1 MKEIISRERFNELI
15 RKVNNDEN
23 LTEQDIVDLV
33 IERKQ
38 RLEFRKKLK
47 ESYDKNMKY
56 VYKDKE
62 VFLTVIKEDDNEKYI
77 YKDSKGK
84 VVKTYINKQEDD
96 EDEDIFYIPK
106 NEELANRI
114 YYKISDNEK
123 IIDAIELYLIQSGNG
138 ARF

>member
-15 RKVNNDEN
+15 RKVNNEEN
-23 LTEQDIVDLV
+23 LTEQDILDLV

-47 ESYDKNMKY
+47 ETYDKNMKY

-62 VFLTVIKEDDNEKYI
+62 VFLTVVKENDNEKYI

-106 NEELANRI
+106 NEELANKI

-123 IIDAIELYLIQSGNG
+123 MIDTIELYLIQSGNG
-138 ARF
+138 ATF